1 MLSKSSTANAVGWS
15 GNWMHKKLAPGN
27 LKEKQ
32 EVWYEASKEAQASYA
47 FGFKCRR
54 SVELVSKYIH
64 DMTIPTMVQD
74 KYALTPKEER
84 SGEL

>member
-32 EVWYEASKEAQASYA
+32 EV
-47 FGFKCRR
+47 
-54 SVELVSKYIH
+54 
-64 DMTIPTMVQD
+64 
-74 KYALTPKEER
+74 
-84 SGEL
+84 